1 MKTITI
7 HNPNFSYNSDEILAA
22 FNYINA
28 MFRTGKTIFIN
39 YDTRT
44 LKFRCN
50 PELVKLLAKSIKKK
64 FKVVIVL

>member
-7 HNPNFSYNSDEILAA
+7 QNIIKSSDEILAA

-28 MFRTGKTIFIN
+28 RFRTGKNVYIN
-39 YDTRT
+39 YDTHT

-50 PELVKLLAKSIKKK
+50 PELVKLLAKSIKKQ